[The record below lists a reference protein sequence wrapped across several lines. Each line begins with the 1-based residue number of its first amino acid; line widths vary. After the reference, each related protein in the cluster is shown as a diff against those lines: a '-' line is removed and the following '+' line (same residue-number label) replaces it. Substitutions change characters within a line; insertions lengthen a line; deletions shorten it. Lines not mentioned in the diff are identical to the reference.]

1 MSKSIVFSAKN
12 AVVRKEL
19 NTILSGINIEFAQG
33 ELVALVGSAGSGK
46 TTLGQLVSGDIDAY
60 DGDIY
65 VRPSLKRTFVSQQ
78 DNFFSMT
85 GMSLTYYGQR
95 YEYSEEIEEIP
106 IVGKWIDKILANTEG
121 RKNKE
126 RVFEEMNINPLLER
140 NLMQL
145 SNGERKRT
153 QIALALLEDND
164 MYVFDQPFLGLD
176 TATREI
182 LRKALKTLKENGK
195 TVFLICGAKEV
206 PDFSDRVVLL
216 DKGGIKGTMKTE
228 DYIESIKPKEEE
240 IPSFDDIDL
249 PLPINRPEYEFIVKM
264 NDVHVT
270 MQGETL
276 LSGVNWEVRDHERW
290 LLAGHNG
297 SGKSTLLSLI
307 TADNPQAYTNDLT
320 LFDRKRGSGES
331 IWDIKKK
338 IGFVSPELHLYFLK
352 QTKLSSSSNTVVSDM
367 PCLDVIVSG
376 FNDEIGFTSSITNW
390 QENISMKWLKELHL
404 DYLKD
409 KNFTEISQGEQ
420 RMVLL
425 VRSLI
430 KNPPLLILDEPC
442 QGIDYEQSQRFIR
455 LLDAICTKI
464 NSTLIY
470 VSHSPDEIPSCI
482 THRIELENG
491 TVKSKGRI

>member
-1 MSKSIVFSAKN
+1 
-12 AVVRKEL
+12 
-19 NTILSGINIEFAQG
+19 
-33 ELVALVGSAGSGK
+33 
-46 TTLGQLVSGDIDAY
+46 
-60 DGDIY
+60 
-65 VRPSLKRTFVSQQ
+65 
-78 DNFFSMT
+78 
-85 GMSLTYYGQR
+85 
-95 YEYSEEIEEIP
+95 
-106 IVGKWIDKILANTEG
+106 
-121 RKNKE
+121 
-126 RVFEEMNINPLLER
+126 
-140 NLMQL
+140 MQL

-153 QIALALLEDND
+153 QIALALLNNSDL
-164 MYVFDQPFLGLD
+164 YVFDQPFLGLD

-182 LRKALKTLKENGK
+182 LRKALITLKENGK

-206 PDFSDRVVLL
+206 PEFSDRVVVIENGSIK
-216 DKGGIKGTMKTE
+216 DTVETAQYIKGIKAAAE
-228 DYIESIKPKEEE
+228 DV
-240 IPSFDDIDL
+240 PSLDDIDL
-249 PLPINRPEYEFIVKM
+249 PLPIDRPEYEFIVKM

-270 MQGETL
+270 MQGEML
-276 LSGVNWEVRDHERW
+276 LSGINWEVRDHERW

-307 TADNPQAYTNDLT
+307 TADNPQAYTNDIS

-390 QENISMKWLKELHL
+390 QENIVMTWLKELHL

-442 QGIDYEQSQRFIR
+442 QGIDYEQSQRFIK

-470 VSHSPDEIPSCI
+470 VSHSPDEIPSCM
-482 THRIELENG
+482 THKIELENG
-491 TVKSKGRI
+491 TVKSIGKI

>member
-1 MSKSIVFSAKN
+1 MSDNKNIVFSAKD

-19 NTILSGINIEFAQG
+19 STILSGINIELAEN

-46 TTLGQLVSGDIDAY
+46 TTFGQLVSGDIKAY
-60 DGDIY
+60 AGDIE
-65 VRPSLKRTFVSQQ
+65 VKPSLKRTFVSQQ

-85 GMSLTYYGQR
+85 GMTLTYYGQR
-95 YEYSEEIEEIP
+95 YEYSEENEEIP
-106 IVGKWIDKILANTEG
+106 LVGKWIDKLID
-121 RKNKE
+121 NKE
-126 RVFEEMNINPLLER
+126 GKEKVFEEMNINPLLER

-153 QIALALLEDND
+153 QIALALLNNSDL
-164 MYVFDQPFLGLD
+164 YVFDQPFLGLD

-182 LRKALKTLKENGK
+182 LRKALITLKENGK
-195 TVFLICGAKEV
+195 TDFLICGAKEV
-206 PDFSDRVVLL
+206 PEFSDRVVVIENGSIK
-216 DKGGIKGTMKTE
+216 DTVETAQYIKGIKAAAE
-228 DYIESIKPKEEE
+228 DV
-240 IPSFDDIDL
+240 PSLDDIDL
-249 PLPINRPEYEFIVKM
+249 PLPIDRPEYEFIVKM

-270 MQGETL
+270 MQGEML
-276 LSGVNWEVRDHERW
+276 LSGINWEVRDHERW

-307 TADNPQAYTNDLT
+307 TADNPQAYTNDIS

-390 QENISMKWLKELHL
+390 QENIVMTWLKELHL

-442 QGIDYEQSQRFIR
+442 QGIDYEQSQRFIK

-470 VSHSPDEIPSCI
+470 VSHSPDEIPSCM
-482 THRIELENG
+482 THKIELENG
-491 TVKSKGRI
+491 TVKSIGKI